1 MTGKNLE
8 IDLSNNESAF
18 GPQPQR
24 IVLTDPLRGV
34 YAQSGSIAEITR
46 GTYKGSLAVMWQQ
59 SDVFYQE
66 NHPSVSLRISV
77 SRDAGNS
84 WSSAQEPQGYTH
96 GAGADN
102 NPYVYFDPEREIL
115 FCFFMRNM
123 DGVWSGDIEAWCYG
137 MKSMDG
143 GDTWT
148 APVPI
153 FGEKG
158 QRYQIAPSHIIKN
171 AAGDWVQPIY
181 HSPERK
187 PRFEAGLLILPAG
200 ADPLDSSAWKYVSV
214 PNPEGVHL
222 SEMTVVASGKDGKGD
237 ANQLWALI
245 RGSGLWESVSRDGG
259 YSWSE
264 PIPDQ
269 QLCFNQS
276 KPNLLRLAKGD
287 CVLLGNNISPPQPRS
302 GERSEDRPRR
312 WPLTAFLK
320 KEGSKRFHK
329 ARNIGWGDDFPKG
342 QMHSYPFG
350 LELSDGRLA
359 VSCGLGDY
367 TFNIRG
373 YGVVFIPKISEH
385 IDSHDLSIRLGTYG
399 YSPVAERGALL
410 IKEAN
415 HCVDFS
421 PLVPVGKS
429 KDAPLITIKFEVRVP
444 GFPFQSHPV
453 HFPFISL
460 FNRDNKRM
468 LVLSYDREGGY
479 GIVIECMVIEGKER
493 LITPCKIPV
502 ERSLFVELRCFCD
515 DCEVILGEK
524 CRERVP
530 WRLPGSIWR
539 ITLGGGTPIPLR
551 VEYRSLAFLVE
562 ASDT

>member
-8 IDLSNNESAF
+8 IDLGNNESAF

-24 IVLTDPLRGV
+24 IVLADPLRTV

-46 GTYKGSLAVMWQQ
+46 GTYKGRLAVMWHQA
-59 SDVFYQE
+59 DIVYQE
-66 NHPSVSLRISV
+66 NHPSTSLRMSISE
-77 SRDAGNS
+77 DGGNN
-84 WSSAQEPQGYTH
+84 WSNPQEPKGYKH
-96 GAGADN
+96 GVGADN
-102 NPYVYFDPEREIL
+102 NPYLYFDLQQETL

-123 DGVWSGDIEAWCYG
+123 EGVWSGDIEAWCYG

-148 APVPI
+148 TPVPI

-171 AAGDWVQPIY
+171 TSGDWVQPIY

-214 PNPEGVHL
+214 PNPEGENL
-222 SEMTVVASGKDGKGD
+222 SEMTVVGGGKDGKGSAD
-237 ANQLWALI
+237 QLWALI
-245 RGSGLWESVSRDGG
+245 RGNGLWESVSRDGG

-264 PIPDQ
+264 PIPNQ
-269 QLCFNQS
+269 QLCFNRS
-276 KPNLLRLAKGD
+276 KPNMLRLASGD
-287 CVLLGNNISPPQPRS
+287 CVLLGNNISAPQPKS
-302 GERSEDRPRR
+302 AERSENRPRR

-320 KEGSKRFHK
+320 KQGSEEFETG
-329 ARNIGWGDDFPKG
+329 RNIGWGDDFPSG

-359 VSCGLGDY
+359 IACGLGDY

-373 YGVVFIPKISEH
+373 YGVIFIPRISEYT
-385 IDSHDLSIRLGTYG
+385 DSHNLSIRLGAYG
-399 YSPVAERGALL
+399 YSPVARKGALI

-429 KDAPLITIKFEVRVP
+429 KDIPLITIKFEVRVP
-444 GFPFQSHPV
+444 GFPYQSHPV
-453 HFPFISL
+453 YFSFISL

-479 GIVIECMVIEGKER
+479 KMGIEYMVVEGKKR

-502 ERSLFVELRCFCD
+502 ERSLSLEMKCFLD
-515 DCEVILGEK
+515 GCEVILGEK
-524 CRERVP
+524 YRERVP
-530 WRLPGSIWR
+530 WSLPGSIWR
-539 ITLGGGTPIPLR
+539 ITLGGGTAIPLR
-551 VEYRSLAFLVE
+551 VEYRNLGFFAE
-562 ASDT
+562 ASDI